1 MLVLAFPRRAPSAS
15 ATSTT
20 YWRVSRRVI
29 RRIWRAL
36 SQITASTRRPSRPP
50 DDSRIHTHDVA
61 LSDQRDLALTAH
73 DCLTLLDIMVR
84 CADAMRHP
92 EAEDDFLEF
101 RRAADRMDHVA
112 QQLISPHPAEM
123 VTPKPVD
130 LNRLIV
136 ECEGLLKRAV
146 APDIALRLEL
156 GAGEGSAVRARR
168 WDLERILLHLVVN
181 AARGMVLGG
190 VVVVETS
197 STHGVRPSVNITVSG
212 SPTAPTSSARMIPRS
227 STSSQDHGD
236 LGLAAVARFVQRLN
250 GVLQFESDSE
260 RRTRIEIDLPLAS
273 DSRDDPA

>member
-1 MLVLAFPRRAPSAS
+1 V
-15 ATSTT
+15 
-20 YWRVSRRVI
+20 
-29 RRIWRAL
+29 
-36 SQITASTRRPSRPP
+36 
-50 DDSRIHTHDVA
+50 
-61 LSDQRDLALTAH
+61 SDQRDLALTAH
-73 DCLTLLDIMVR
+73 DCLTLLAIMLR

-112 QQLISPHPAEM
+112 QQLISPHRAEM
-123 VTPKPVD
+123 VTPEPID

-136 ECEGLLKRAV
+136 ECEGMLKRAV
-146 APDIALRLEL
+146 APDVSLRLEL
-156 GAGEGSAVRARR
+156 GAVEGSSVRARR

-197 STHGVRPSVNITVSG
+197 SAHGVRPSVSITVSG
-212 SPTAPTSSARMIPRS
+212 SATAPTSSARIIPRS
-227 STSSQDHGD
+227 STSSQDHSD

-260 RRTRIEIDLPLAS
+260 RRTRIQIDLPLAS
-273 DSRDDPA
+273 DSQDDPA

>member
-1 MLVLAFPRRAPSAS
+1 V
-15 ATSTT
+15 
-20 YWRVSRRVI
+20 
-29 RRIWRAL
+29 
-36 SQITASTRRPSRPP
+36 
-50 DDSRIHTHDVA
+50 
-61 LSDQRDLALTAH
+61 SDQRDLALTAH
-73 DCLTLLDIMVR
+73 DCLTLLAIMLR

-112 QQLISPHPAEM
+112 QQLISPHRAEM
-123 VTPKPVD
+123 VTPEPID

-136 ECEGLLKRAV
+136 ECEGMLKRAV
-146 APDIALRLEL
+146 APDISLRLEL
-156 GAGEGSAVRARR
+156 GAVQGSSVRARR

-197 STHGVRPSVNITVSG
+197 STHGVRPSVSITVSG
-212 SPTAPTSSARMIPRS
+212 SATAPTSSARITPRS
-227 STSSQDHGD
+227 STSSQDDSD

-260 RRTRIEIDLPLAS
+260 RRTRIQIDLPLAS
-273 DSRDDPA
+273 DSQDDPA